1 MIDSPLNEMAPPLM
15 PRQKAARKE
24 NIEAIDVEKVNVD
37 EATEGEDRDKN
48 RVGEDNVREE
58 LRRSTGGCLPQVP
71 AGTVVIL

>member
-24 NIEAIDVEKVNVD
+24 NIEVIGEEEVNAD
-37 EATEGEDRDKN
+37 EANDGEGRDKN

-58 LRRSTGGCLPQVP
+58 LQPLQSGCLPQVP